1 MGAGQHP
8 RNRLCQPAPKGDDE
22 KQRDRP
28 APRHPGGVAR
38 HHRGPPQRDHQLPG
52 EPPPAAPGQRHWA
65 EGSWLL
71 CVAPHSPCLCHG
83 DMGPGMNE
91 GRKGPGRLQTRS
103 LGWTGAVPAEHT
115 EARGRPVGLSLREK
129 EARTWALGPQAG
141 EALCQCP
148 RCYPPPF
155 TLTVRR
161 VSVWPRRAETRS
173 RKVPPEPCGENS
185 FPGLFW
191 LLESPTILLFQS
203 QQWHVPLIAS
213 PRDGLC
219 PLSHGPR
226 DDTRPTGES
235 RTHSH
240 IHRR

>member
-38 HHRGPPQRDHQLPG
+38 HHRGPPQRDRQLPG

-71 CVAPHSPCLCHG
+71 CVAPRSPCLCHG

-103 LGWTGAVPAEHT
+103 VGWTGAVPAEHT

-129 EARTWALGPQAG
+129 EARAWALGPQAG
-141 EALCQCP
+141 EALWQRP
-148 RCYPPPF
+148 RCYPP
-155 TLTVRR
+155 
-161 VSVWPRRAETRS
+161 RS
-173 RKVPPEPCGENS
+173 LSLSGESPCGLA
-185 FPGLFW
+185 GLKQGAGRS
-191 LLESPTILLFQS
+191 LPSPVGRIRFLAFS
-203 QQWHVPLIAS
+203 
-213 PRDGLC
+213 GF
-219 PLSHGPR
+219 
-226 DDTRPTGES
+226 
-235 RTHSH
+235 
-240 IHRR
+240 

>member
-38 HHRGPPQRDHQLPG
+38 HHRGPPQRDRQLPG

-71 CVAPHSPCLCHG
+71 CVAPRSPCLCHG

-103 LGWTGAVPAEHT
+103 LGWTGAVLAEHT

-129 EARTWALGPQAG
+129 EGRTWALGPQAG
-141 EALCQCP
+141 EALWQRP
-148 RCYPPPF
+148 RCYPPCSLSP
-155 TLTVRR
+155 
-161 VSVWPRRAETRS
+161 SGES
-173 RKVPPEPCGENS
+173 PCGLA
-185 FPGLFW
+185 GLKQGAGRS
-191 LLESPTILLFQS
+191 LPSPVGRIRFLAFS
-203 QQWHVPLIAS
+203 
-213 PRDGLC
+213 GF
-219 PLSHGPR
+219 
-226 DDTRPTGES
+226 
-235 RTHSH
+235 
-240 IHRR
+240 